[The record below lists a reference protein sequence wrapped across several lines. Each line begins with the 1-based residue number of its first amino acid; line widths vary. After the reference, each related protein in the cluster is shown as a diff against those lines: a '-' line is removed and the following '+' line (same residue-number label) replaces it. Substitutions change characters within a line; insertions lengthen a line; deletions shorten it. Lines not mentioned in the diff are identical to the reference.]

1 MSLRPGKCW
10 APIIYGVAEP
20 LEVWIVR
27 DLHNWRLKWPVSMPP
42 ATVIS
47 NVKCLAS
54 PLSAIGATYPGIGE
68 IWFFSYRDDGGKQIR
83 FILGRDRVGKVAG
96 AFDACQQCS
105 QYRKGY
111 TSSRGYLV
119 CRICGNRYPLVSRA
133 GVGSCAPIGL
143 TVQDSGKTV
152 TVETRQLK
160 EHAALF

>member
-1 MSLRPGKCW
+1 MG
-10 APIIYGVAEP
+10 A
-20 LEVWIVR
+20 
-27 DLHNWRLKWPVSMPP
+27 
-42 ATVIS
+42 
-47 NVKCLAS
+47 
-54 PLSAIGATYPGIGE
+54 LSAVARARSKLPGRIVIASGVFLTAVTMALAVVGVGPRITQLAGRDSVSIPGGELGRGE
-68 IWFFSYRDDGGKQIR
+68 IRFFSYRDDGGKQIR